1 MILLRKVSTTLVTNN
16 THFAVFANLGIWSIY
31 LFFNAGEVEE
41 HIDRLEKLVPDW
53 ISREIAPSG
62 DIMYK

>member
-1 MILLRKVSTTLVTNN
+1 MHIL
-16 THFAVFANLGIWSIY
+16 FVFANLGIWSNY

-41 HIDRLEKLVPDW
+41 HIDHLEKLVPDW
-53 ISREIAPSG
+53 IRIEIAPNG